1 MSLNYED
8 YEPRLNTKDK
18 LERKLKKKKT
28 PRIKEEKKP
37 KGFFKQTLN

>member
-18 LERKLKKKKT
+18 LERKRKKKPQELKKKKNLKVFLS
-28 PRIKEEKKP
+28 RH
-37 KGFFKQTLN
+37 

>member
-18 LERKLKKKKT
+18 LERKRKKNP